1 MFAPATYRQRRLAL
15 AARLQADGA
24 RGLVLLPGHHDSP
37 INYADNTYPFRQ
49 DSNLLYFC
57 GLAQTGLALLID
69 IDAGGVTTLVADDA
83 DLDHQVWTGPLPSAG
98 ERAGL
103 AAIER
108 HVPRA
113 GLTRLLAEARSQ
125 GRPLHL
131 LPASRAETRLELS
144 ALLGCAPAELD
155 ALASAPLRQAVIALR
170 AAKAPEEIAQIE
182 DALAVTREM
191 HLLAMQRTRPGVV
204 EQEVVGAMEGLAAAR
219 GLRMAYSPIFSS
231 RGEIL
236 HNHAHGVRLQGG
248 EMVVNDSGAESMLGY
263 ASDITRT
270 LPVGGRFEGVK
281 ADLYDLVLKAQL
293 GAIAAMRPGVPY
305 AQVHRDACRTLAAGL
320 ADLGLMRGDPDE
332 AVAAGAHA
340 LFMPHGLGHMLG
352 LDVHDMEG
360 LGEDHVGYGEG
371 FVRDPRFGFK
381 SLRLARPLQAG
392 WVVTVEP
399 GLYFNPLLTARW
411 RSEGLHSAFID
422 HAAIE
427 ALGPVG
433 GIRIEDD
440 VLVTADG
447 ARVLGPGIPK
457 TRREVEALTSANPP
471 KLNEN

>member
-15 AARLQADGA
+15 ATRLQADGA

-37 INYADNTYPFRQ
+37 INYADNAYPFRQ
-49 DSNLLYFC
+49 DSNVLYFC
-57 GLAQTGLALLID
+57 GLAQPGLALLID
-69 IDAGGVTTLVADDA
+69 IDTGGTTTLVAEDA
-83 DLDHQVWTGPLPSAG
+83 DLDHQVWTGPLPSAA
-98 ERAGL
+98 ERAAQ
-103 AAIER
+103 AAIEH
-108 HVPRA
+108 HVPLAALA
-113 GLTRLLAEARSQ
+113 GLLSDARRQ

-131 LPASRAETRLELS
+131 LPASRAETQLQLA

-155 ALASAPLRQAVIALR
+155 AQVSAPLRQAVIALR
-170 AAKAPEEIAQIE
+170 ALKAPEEIAQIE

-191 HLLAMQRTRPGVV
+191 HLLALQRTRPGVV
-204 EQEVVGAMEGLAAAR
+204 EQEVVGALEGLAAAR
-219 GLRMAYSPIFSS
+219 GLRMAYAPIFSS

-248 EMVVNDSGAESMLGY
+248 EMVVNDSGAESPLGY

-270 LPVGGRFEGVK
+270 LPVGGRFEG
-281 ADLYDLVLKAQL
+281 ARAELYDLVLEAQL

-305 AQVHRDACRTLAAGL
+305 AEVHRDACRTLTEGL
-320 ADLGLMRGDPDE
+320 VALGLMRGDPEE

-360 LGEDHVGYGEG
+360 LGEDHVGYGDG
-371 FVRDPRFGFK
+371 FVRDTRFGFK

-399 GLYFNPLLTARW
+399 GLYFNPLLTGRW

-422 HAAIE
+422 YSAID

-440 VLVTADG
+440 VLVTSEG
-447 ARVLGPGIPK
+447 ARVLGPSIPK
-457 TRREVEALTSANPP
+457 LRREVEALASAV
-471 KLNEN
+471 

>member
-15 AARLQADGA
+15 ATRLQADGA

-37 INYADNTYPFRQ
+37 INYADNAYPFRQ
-49 DSNLLYFC
+49 DSNVLYYS
-57 GLAQTGLALLID
+57 GLAQPGIALLID
-69 IDAGGVTTLVADDA
+69 LDDGGATTLVADDA
-83 DLDHQVWTGPLPSAG
+83 DLDHQVWTGPLPTAA
-98 ERAGL
+98 ERAAQAG
-103 AAIER
+103 IEATL
-108 HVPRA
+108 PRA
-113 GLTRLLAEARSQ
+113 ALAPFIDSARRQ

-131 LPASRAETRLELS
+131 LPAARAESTLELA
-144 ALLGCAPAELD
+144 ALLACTPAELQ
-155 ALASAPLRQAVIALR
+155 ARVSAPLRSAVIAQR
-170 AAKAPEEIAQIE
+170 AVKAPEEVAQIE

-191 HLLAMQRTRPGVV
+191 HLLALRSTRPGVL
-204 EQEVVGAMEGLAAAR
+204 EQQVVGAMEGLALAR

-236 HNHAHGVRLQGG
+236 HNHAHGVTLRGG
-248 EMVVNDSGAESMLGY
+248 ELVVNDSGAESALGY

-270 LPVGGRFEGVK
+270 IPVGGRFDGLRAE
-281 ADLYDLVLKAQL
+281 LYELVLQAQL
-293 GAIAAMRPGVPY
+293 GAIETMRPGVPY
-305 AQVHRDACRTLAAGL
+305 AQVHHAACRTLAAGL
-320 ADLGLMRGDPDE
+320 VGLGLMRGDADE

-340 LFMPHGLGHMLG
+340 LFMPHGLGHLLG

-371 FVRDPRFGFK
+371 FTRDTRFGFK

-411 RSEGLHSAFID
+411 RADGLHAAFID
-422 HAAIE
+422 YDAVAA
-427 ALGPVG
+427 AGPLG

-447 ARVLGPGIPK
+447 ARVLGPAIPK
-457 TRREVEALTSANPP
+457 ARREVEALAA
-471 KLNEN
+471 E